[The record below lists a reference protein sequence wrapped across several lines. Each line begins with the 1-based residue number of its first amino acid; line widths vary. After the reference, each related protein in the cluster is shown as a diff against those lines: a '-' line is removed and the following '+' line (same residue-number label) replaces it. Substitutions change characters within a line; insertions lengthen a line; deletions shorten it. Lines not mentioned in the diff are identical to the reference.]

1 MSLPE
6 SNLREDQVNAH
17 RIINELY
24 VKYNDD
30 PYMLSKLS
38 SYICTQLP
46 NIFENI
52 KLNHYQRALRMEELT
67 GEQDLFIQTFL
78 TNNQYFYVSTTD
90 KYFFYDGIHYQIINE
105 DDILHKVLST
115 ISNGRNL
122 MSWKQRTKNSIMK
135 RIRENSLINSIPE
148 SDTIQRVFDSL
159 YPAVFASRNETKY
172 FLTIIGDN
180 MRRKY
185 TNLIHYIPQTSKNFI
200 RELNAASQFVLGS
213 SLNQTFKHK
222 YHDHTYSDCRM
233 VNVNDVVKY
242 EHTWSHI
249 INESALD
256 IICVACHYS
265 TRYESSDEYLL
276 KHSTDTALTK
286 GVFYLRD
293 KQPVDLVNQ
302 FIKTYLD
309 IHTNMLDIA
318 NANANANVIIDNQ
331 SIRGTQITWK
341 NMQYLW
347 KHYLDAYGLP
357 SIMFLQTFKTILTD
371 KLSVYYNEEHDT
383 FIGICSKHLPAIQT
397 FLHFWEETI
406 VIDETETDFE
416 IDEVVTLFRKW
427 CQINCQNNT
436 TLNDKQILDLIAYFF
451 PTIEI
456 ERDKYLSG
464 IRCSLWDKQL
474 DIQTALDNMKNILR
488 ETQSSDERCVSPSI
502 NRNIAIYDAYIFYCK
517 YYSNPSDKT
526 YIQIVSK
533 AYFEKF
539 VFDNLTD
546 YVIADKFI
554 SMDWYTL

>member
-1 MSLPE
+1 MSLL
-6 SNLREDQVNAH
+6 NGNIIEDQANAH
-17 RIINELY
+17 QTIDELY
-24 VKYNDD
+24 MKYNAD
-30 PYMLSKLS
+30 PYMLSKLN

-67 GEQDLFIQTFL
+67 GEQDTFIQTFL

-90 KYFFYDGIHYQIINE
+90 KYFFYDGIHYQIISE
-105 DDILHKVLST
+105 DDILHKILST

-159 YPAVFASRNETKY
+159 YPAIFASRNETKY

-180 MRRKY
+180 MRRKC
-185 TNLIHYIPQTSKNFI
+185 TSLIHYIPQTSKNFI
-200 RELNAASQFVLGS
+200 RELNAASQFVLGN

-222 YHDHTYSDCRM
+222 YHDHTYSECRM
-233 VNVNDVVKY
+233 VNINNVVKY

-276 KHSTDTALTK
+276 KYSNDIALAK
-286 GVFYLRD
+286 GIFYLKD
-293 KQPVDLVNQ
+293 KLPIDLVNE
-302 FIKTYLD
+302 FIITYLD
-309 IHTNMLDIA
+309 IHTNQQDTI
-318 NANANANVIIDNQ
+318 NANTNIIIDNQ

-347 KHYLDAYGLP
+347 KHYLDASGLP

-371 KLSVYYNEEHDT
+371 NLSVYYNAEHDT
-383 FIGICSKHLPAIQT
+383 FIGICSKYLPAIQT
-397 FLHFWEETI
+397 FLHFWDETI
-406 VIDETETDFE
+406 IIDDTETDFE
-416 IDEVVTLFRKW
+416 IDEVVSLFRKW
-427 CQINCQNNT
+427 CETNCQNYT

-451 PTIEI
+451 PAIEI

-464 IRCSLWDKQL
+464 IRCSLWDKQF
-474 DIQTALDNMKNILR
+474 DIQTALDNMKNMLR
-488 ETQSSDERCVSPSI
+488 ETHISDERTASPSI

-517 YYSNPSDKT
+517 YYSNTPDRT
-526 YIQIVSK
+526 YIQIASK